1 VRNGDY
7 QMTDN
12 GEQIMDGNDTNEGIK
27 GLRDKLKSVEQEN
40 KELKNVVKTSMF
52 KDVGLDPDSGT
63 GKMAFDLYD
72 GKPDTSELGQWLKDT
87 YNIDTQVQQ
96 NNEVAAAKIAESDS
110 KLEQIQQNSS
120 AQQPTDWTQKMQDV
134 IGSPET
140 SVRDSLRAKIALQEQ
155 QKNQ

>member
-1 VRNGDY
+1 
-7 QMTDN
+7 MTEITEGMEN
-12 GEQIMDGNDTNEGIK
+12 SEGIK

-52 KDVGLDPDSGT
+52 KEVGLDPNSGT

-96 NNEVAAAKIAESDS
+96 NNEVAAAKIAESDQ
-110 KLEQIQQNSS
+110 KLSTIQQNS
-120 AQQPTDWTQKMQDV
+120 APQQPADWTQKMQDV
-134 IGSPET
+134 SASGDT
-140 SVRDSLRAKIALQEQ
+140 SVRDSLRAKLALQEEL
-155 QKNQ
+155 KNK

>member
-1 VRNGDY
+1 
-7 QMTDN
+7 MTDN

-72 GKPDTSELGQWLKDT
+72 GKPNTSELGQWLKDT

>member
-1 VRNGDY
+1 
-7 QMTDN
+7 MTDN

-52 KDVGLDPDSGT
+52 KDVGIDPNSGT

-72 GKPDTSELGQWLKDT
+72 GKPNTSELGQWLKDT

-120 AQQPTDWTQKMQDV
+120 AQQPTDWSQKMQDV